1 MQRRMRAAFLRVMKA
16 TDAARVWLRRVMPGA
31 AVAAALLFVLR
42 MLLDKTWVYGDHF
55 AGRLLGVLTF
65 CVIFAALAYYGL
77 KALLWLKRRLLWRVR
92 RRLVITYLF
101 VGLTPI
107 VLFMLLGLLSAFG
120 GSNQAMSRIV
130 AAQFNTTERQV
141 RENARALADAYAR
154 LPPSTD
160 ARQLQSWLDERV
172 ALLQASLPGA
182 RVAIWRSTSAD
193 DTAAALGHSS
203 FAAVTSEVKDG
214 NENSRGV
221 GSDMTH
227 AGAPLPE
234 WLRPRAEWTGLTFMP
249 PADEQETFSTP
260 SIRSMMRG
268 SIGDKPFTL
277 LLIVPI
283 SRTLIQQYRASTG
296 INVRPFF
303 LKAPPPTNQSGL
315 NLSRDEMAAQPQ
327 LEPAALPE
335 QERQLNRRKEQ
346 AFQQDQF
353 GEPIDGDFYVVVL
366 ESRNWLSG
374 ETKPKLSFLFDWS
387 WALAGKQLLGGGEP
401 GELWRLVFIYVSLA
415 FLMLELLALF
425 AAVWMTRAV
434 TGTVHR
440 LYRATQYIKRGDFS
454 HRVRV
459 RSRDQLGELA
469 ESFND
474 MSSNIESLLHERVER
489 ERLEREVEI
498 AAEVQAQLFPR
509 RVPPLLSVEIA
520 GECRAAR
527 GVAGDYYD
535 YIEVTPGLV
544 AVALGDVAGKGIS
557 ASLVMSN
564 LQAALRAQTT
574 IAEERLN
581 LARRTASVS
590 AAGGGNSSN
599 PIAHVAA
606 DATID
611 GSLARMTTNINRQL
625 CQSTEANRFATLFLA
640 LYEDETQTLR
650 YTNAGH
656 NSPLLVRARGRVEEL
671 TAGGIMVG
679 AFDWAEYEEVSTR
692 LQPGDVLVIYSDGI
706 SEAERVTGEEYGAG
720 RLMQLVINQRHLPAD
735 ELRQAI
741 FTEIDAWTGALERN
755 DDQTLVIIKVRSAQP
770 DGHSQV
776 SVAEKEVMSAD
787 VVN

>member
-1 MQRRMRAAFLRVMKA
+1 MRAAFFRLMKTMA
-16 TDAARVWLRRVMPGA
+16 VVRVWLRRIMPG
-31 AVAAALLFVLR
+31 VAATAAMLFVLR
-42 MLLDKTWVYGDHF
+42 MLLDETDFYSENF
-55 AGRLLGVLTF
+55 IGRWLDFLTSF
-65 CVIFAALAYYGL
+65 IIIAALVYYGWRG
-77 KALLWLKRRLLWRVR
+77 LLWLKRRLLWRVR

-107 VLFMLLGLLSAFG
+107 VLFVLLGMLSAFG
-120 GSNQAMSRIV
+120 GSSQAMSRIV
-130 AAQFNTTERQV
+130 AAQFNTTERLV
-141 RENARALADAYAR
+141 RDNARALGDAYSR
-154 LPPSTD
+154 LPPTNDTRS
-160 ARQLQSWLDERV
+160 LQSWLDERT

-182 RVAIWRSTSAD
+182 RVAIWRATSAE
-193 DTAAALGHSS
+193 DTEAALGHKS
-203 FAAVTSEVKDG
+203 FAALTSEAKD
-214 NENSRGV
+214 ENLSVV
-221 GSDMTH
+221 GSDETP

-249 PADEQETFSTP
+249 PDDEEETFISP

-268 SIGDKPFTL
+268 TTGDKPFTL
-277 LLIVPI
+277 LLVVPI

-296 INVRPFF
+296 INVRPYF
-303 LKAPPPTNQSGL
+303 LKAPRPTTNHARLHLRL
-315 NLSRDEMAAQPQ
+315 NEGVAQRQ
-327 LEPAALPE
+327 TEPDSLTE
-335 QERQLNRRKEQ
+335 QERRIQRRKEQ
-346 AFQQDQF
+346 GFQQDQF
-353 GEPIDGDFYVVVL
+353 GEPIEGKFYVVVL

-374 ETKPKLSFLFDWS
+374 EAKPKLAFLFDWS
-387 WALAGKQLLGGGEP
+387 WSLAGKQLLGGGEP
-401 GELWRLVFIYVSLA
+401 GEVWRWVLKYVGLA

-425 AAVWMTRAV
+425 AAIWMTRAV

-440 LYRATQYIKRGDFS
+440 LYRATEFIKRGDFS
-454 HRVRV
+454 HRVRAS
-459 RSRDQLGELA
+459 SRDQLGELA

-509 RVPPLLSVEIA
+509 RVPTLSSVEIA
-520 GECRAAR
+520 AECRAAR

-574 IAEERLN
+574 ITEERLN
-581 LARRTASVS
+581 ITERAAFVPAVGAGSSDSSSSSSSTLARA
-590 AAGGGNSSN
+590 
-599 PIAHVAA
+599 VADEA
-606 DATID
+606 ID
-611 GSLARMTTNINRQL
+611 GALARMTTNINRQL

-656 NSPLLVRARGRVEEL
+656 NAPLLVRATDGRVEEL

-679 AFDWAEYEEVSTR
+679 AFDWAKYEEVSTR
-692 LQPGDVLVIYSDGI
+692 LQTGDVLVIYSDGI
-706 SEAERVTGEEYGAG
+706 SEAERVTGEEYGTQ
-720 RLMQLVINQRHLPAD
+720 RLKQLVINQRHLSAD

-741 FTEIDAWTGALERN
+741 FDEIDAWTDALERN
-755 DDQTLVIIKVRSAQP
+755 DDQTLVIIKVKGA
-770 DGHSQV
+770 
-776 SVAEKEVMSAD
+776 
-787 VVN
+787 